1 MVTRGI
7 RDREG
12 TEARAEETRERG
24 GEGGSIAGAGREGAR
39 DGRERAGTRARVEGK
54 STRSRGGAREW
65 GWWRTRGWTRGA
77 REGGGGGS
85 EGE

>member
-24 GEGGSIAGAGREGAR
+24 GEGGSIAGAGREGRR
-39 DGRERAGTRARVEGK
+39 DGRDGADRARVEGK
-54 STRSRGGAREW
+54 STRCAGGGARVGVVEDE
-65 GWWRTRGWTRGA
+65 GVDEGSARGRRRWI
-77 REGGGGGS
+77 
-85 EGE
+85 